1 MWLVERARKA
11 PFEVIGCETTTD
23 VQLGGFA
30 FIGYIDRLDRDDA
43 TGAVTVVDYKTGAIA
58 KNAGEYLADVLAF
71 REFQLPFYYWAR
83 TAAGDNVTRLSLVPL
98 KDALLDVEPIE
109 LTVVPQRPP
118 QNGRA
123 KNATTASIAVVDLER
138 ARDRMI
144 AIAGTLAT
152 PTIAHYSVTDDPD
165 ACRYCA
171 YKEACRERPAV
182 AEERFGR

>member
-1 MWLVERARKA
+1 V
-11 PFEVIGCETTTD
+11 
-23 VQLGGFA
+23 
-30 FIGYIDRLDRDDA
+30 LD
-43 TGAVTVVDYKTGAIA
+43 
-58 KNAGEYLADVLAF
+58 F
-71 REFQLPFYYWAR
+71 SEFQLPFYYWAR

-109 LTVVPQRPP
+109 LTVVAQRPP

-123 KNATTASIAVVDLER
+123 KNGTTASIAVADLER

-144 AIAGTLAT
+144 AIAETLAT
-152 PTIAHYSVTDDPD
+152 PTIAHYAVTNDPG

-171 YKEACRERPAV
+171 YKDACRERPAV